1 MQRVCPFEL
10 VAMAKP
16 IPRLTSDEVSLIVS
30 TAWEDKVPFHQVLMQ
45 YGLGQGQLVPLMKR
59 ELTPSA
65 FKLWKQR
72 SGVR

>member
-10 VAMAKP
+10 VTMAKP

-45 YGLGQGQLVPLMKR
+45 HGLSQGQLVPLMKR

-72 SGVR
+72 SGIR